1 MNDLLSK
8 ENLSSFIVLDIGGT
22 SFRAALFNTDNAL
35 LRFPQ
40 KFPTPNFLK
49 YPNISIKDLQELLM
63 KKIIDVVKS
72 YQAKHQ
78 YLKVVGLSFPAPIT
92 VDGIVKQASTVWGNK
107 GLNYPLLEILSKK
120 LPSIRWVIA
129 NDITAAAERYANMK
143 KYRNIDY
150 FAVITISSGIGSK
163 IYDVKNRKVI
173 LDKRSIGG
181 EIGHIKV
188 DFSKSALVCDCG
200 GKGHLYVLSSGRA
213 MERMA
218 ISTALQFPESYGKS
232 HLSKIVKDPKDI
244 NNQSIVEAIKMRDSF
259 SLQIIEQATFHLACS
274 ISHISG
280 NIGVDKFIIVGGFAL
295 NCGEPY
301 LELLRKNLYKTD
313 FYGREKD
320 EIANIV
326 EFGVND
332 DNDSLIGI
340 GLLARKI
347 LVEK

>member
-1 MNDLLSK
+1 MNGLPNKIYLSH
-8 ENLSSFIVLDIGGT
+8 FIVLDIGGT
-22 SFRAALFNTDNAL
+22 FFRTALFNTNSTL
-35 LRFPQ
+35 LKFPQ
-40 KFPTPNFLK
+40 KSSTPNFLK
-49 YPNISIKDLQELLM
+49 YPKLPIADLQNLLIQ
-63 KKIIDVVKS
+63 KIIDVVKS
-72 YQAKHQ
+72 YQKNDQ
-78 YLKVVGLSFPAPIT
+78 YLNVVGLSFPAPIT
-92 VDGIVKQASTVWGNK
+92 ENGIVKQASTIWGSK
-107 GLNYPLLEILSKK
+107 GLNYPLLEILSKS
-120 LPSIRWVIA
+120 LPNVHWVIA
-129 NDITAAAERYANMK
+129 NDITAATERYANMK
-143 KYRNIDY
+143 KYQDIDY

-163 IYDVKNRKVI
+163 IYDVSNRKVI

-181 EIGHIKV
+181 EMGHIKV
-188 DFSKSALVCDCG
+188 DFSKTAPVCDCG
-200 GKGHLYVLSSGRA
+200 GKGHLYALSSGRA

-218 ISTALQFPESYGKS
+218 ISTAIQFPESYRKS
-232 HLSKIVKDPKDI
+232 HLSNIVKKPINI
-244 NNQSIVEAIKMRDSF
+244 NNHYLVEAIKMRDSF
-259 SLQIIEQATFHLACS
+259 SLQIIEKATFHLACS

-295 NCGEPY
+295 NCGKPY

-347 LVEK
+347 LDKK